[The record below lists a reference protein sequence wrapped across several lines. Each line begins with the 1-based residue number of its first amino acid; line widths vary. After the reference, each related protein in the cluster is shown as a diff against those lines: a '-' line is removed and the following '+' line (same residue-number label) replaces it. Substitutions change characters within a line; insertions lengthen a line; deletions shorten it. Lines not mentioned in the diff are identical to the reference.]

1 MVVTS
6 NNFCG
11 SKCFK
16 KKSEI
21 DKILWRSLMHNFQN
35 NWNCLNHTC
44 FLFRDRHKIHGE
56 KLTSKSYIAVRA
68 IKDSPLPTILKCLLR
83 HCSALNLAIL
93 QHRQAWSYYFKE
105 KSKTQ
110 IFHHVSSAVTQYST
124 GSFRCQQRK
133 TGTDYLVES
142 LFSYY
147 FNWDK
152 QNLHPF
158 HRYDLD
164 YNVKI
169 IFLCCVVTQNQE
181 RIGEYIFIKK
191 LDETL

>member
-1 MVVTS
+1 MFPLQSRNTRE
-6 NNFCG
+6 
-11 SKCFK
+11 FK
-16 KKSEI
+16 
-21 DKILWRSLMHNFQN
+21 M
-35 NWNCLNHTC
+35 
-44 FLFRDRHKIHGE
+44 
-56 KLTSKSYIAVRA
+56 
-68 IKDSPLPTILKCLLR
+68 PTRI
-83 HCSALNLAIL
+83 NG
-93 QHRQAWSYYFKE
+93 Y
-105 KSKTQ
+105 
-110 IFHHVSSAVTQYST
+110 
-124 GSFRCQQRK
+124 
-133 TGTDYLVES
+133 TDYLVES